1 MSPGGLPGRGGRGN
15 LFQVIRREE
24 SKQLSS
30 SPFPNYLAGDG
41 RGWSQVSGIPSL
53 QFLLDQFYL
62 PSLSTEHRAGQSQS
76 VVQRQWERSDPTL
89 YKDNSHHATLGLS
102 FQEELAL
109 LLPISYLPQVG
120 RLPTARYYFLPS
132 LPQRLSSL

>member
-1 MSPGGLPGRGGRGN
+1 MSPGGLLGRGGRGN
-15 LFQVIRREE
+15 LFKVIRREE
-24 SKQLSS
+24 IKQLSS
-30 SPFPNYLAGDG
+30 SPFPNYLVGDG

-53 QFLLDQFYL
+53 QFSLDQFYL

-76 VVQRQWERSDPTL
+76 VVQRQWKHSDPTL
-89 YKDNSHHATLGLS
+89 YKDNSHHATLRLS

-109 LLPISYLPQVG
+109 LSTYLPQVG
-120 RLPTARYYFLPS
+120 RLPTTRYYFLPS